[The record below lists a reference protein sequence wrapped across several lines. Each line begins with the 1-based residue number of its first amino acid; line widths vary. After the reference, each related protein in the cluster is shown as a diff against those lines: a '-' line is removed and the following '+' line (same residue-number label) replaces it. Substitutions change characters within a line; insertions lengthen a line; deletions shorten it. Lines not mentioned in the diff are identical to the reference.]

1 MTIISQLFQEHF
13 SIGLWHLMQWRLFV
27 KWSATFIIANFI
39 FCLPLHVLL
48 VSLSPP
54 LALQS
59 SDRPWKASLCRV
71 SCISGLTLFL
81 ATSSEALK
89 RRVPSTSSTTWLT
102 RAPPGWTAS
111 QTLCSER
118 YGTHA
123 SPWRQKPTTTLF
135 SWRWGNN
142 FLSVFVPTCAAALGT
157 FISCNETETWAEM
170 EGSLLLF
177 WDHLVYMYV
186 ARTPFFPPSSLPFS
200 CQRSHSR

>member
-1 MTIISQLFQEHF
+1 M
-13 SIGLWHLMQWRLFV
+13 
-27 KWSATFIIANFI
+27 
-39 FCLPLHVLL
+39 LL

-111 QTLCSER
+111 QTLRSER

-123 SPWRQKPTTTLF
+123 SPWRQKPITILF

-142 FLSVFVPTCAAALGT
+142 FLSVFVPTSAAALGT
-157 FISCNETETWAEM
+157 FTSCQWNSDLIRVGGFTVVIL
-170 EGSLLLF
+170 GSFGLLLVAWTAF
-177 WDHLVYMYV
+177 FLHLHSLSAVKGQTVYGWW
-186 ARTPFFPPSSLPFS
+186 SEISFS
-200 CQRSHSR
+200 